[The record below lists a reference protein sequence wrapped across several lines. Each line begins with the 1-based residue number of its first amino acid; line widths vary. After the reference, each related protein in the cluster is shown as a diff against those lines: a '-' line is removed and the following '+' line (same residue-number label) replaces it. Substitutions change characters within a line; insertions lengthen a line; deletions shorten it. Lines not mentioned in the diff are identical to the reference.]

1 MVKNFLLFPFS
12 FRYLYYSTNFN
23 YSLLG
28 ELYLSNLQLTL
39 LANFPQIVV
48 RRLLG
53 LMHQAQRQALKS
65 ALVSHLN

>member
-1 MVKNFLLFPFS
+1 MVKKFLLFPFS
-12 FRYLYYSTNFN
+12 FRYLYYCTNFN

-39 LANFPQIVV
+39 LAIFPQIVV

-53 LMHQAQRQALKS
+53 LMYQAQRQALKS